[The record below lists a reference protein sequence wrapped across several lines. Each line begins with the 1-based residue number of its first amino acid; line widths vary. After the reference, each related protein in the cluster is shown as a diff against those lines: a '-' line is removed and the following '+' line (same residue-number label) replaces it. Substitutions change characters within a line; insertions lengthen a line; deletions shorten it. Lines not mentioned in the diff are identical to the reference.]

1 VRNITVTVDDET
13 YKRARIVAAE
23 HDTSISALVKTYLI
37 QLATQESE
45 FERLKRLEQ
54 EIRDQILSFNASDRL
69 TRDELH
75 DRHL

>member
-1 VRNITVTVDDET
+1 M
-13 YKRARIVAAE
+13 VAAE
-23 HDTSISALVKTYLI
+23 QDTSVSALVKMYLI
-37 QLATQESE
+37 QLATHESE